1 MNHGLNFDETDSNYR
16 LLKEIFKIIGSRE
29 SKQIMSRNGLKP
41 LDKVISL
48 VKTVILAVYF
58 ECNISFVV
66 DELKSKSKLREG
78 LDFDIVLEAQEIYD
92 RLSKFNPVQLEKYY

>member
-1 MNHGLNFDETDSNYR
+1 MNHRLNFDEIDSNYR

-48 VKTVILAVYF
+48 VKTVILAAYF
-58 ECNISFVV
+58 
-66 DELKSKSKLREG
+66 
-78 LDFDIVLEAQEIYD
+78 
-92 RLSKFNPVQLEKYY
+92 